1 MVNVGGYCKASMQ
14 KGILEKMKIKSEL
27 HIVWITTDGSKFIH
41 KKEAEFWQQH
51 LDRIDTQIIKN
62 YESPEFNN
70 KQEEDVKWRQTK
82 AKQRAID
89 LKERL

>member
-1 MVNVGGYCKASMQ
+1 MESAGGCTRLLYLR
-14 KGILEKMKIKSEL
+14 GIIEKMKVKTEL
-27 HIVWITTDGSKFIH
+27 HIIWITSDGSKFIH